1 MNAYKDV
8 QRIKRGNNIM
18 SKDKKQS
25 KFRNFIDKAKDLV
38 PGVVS
43 AGAKL
48 ATGNYLGAINDVGQL
63 LTGKAEAEPD
73 NEKINNLLYEYELQK
88 IEFALEEER
97 LILKDKADARA
108 MYKEDNGLQKT
119 FAITFL
125 VCYILLTVLM
135 LYGFYQIGMNEV
147 KVANYVVAFIT
158 SVYTGMSMKVN
169 TIIEFLFGSSL
180 SSNKK

>member
-1 MNAYKDV
+1 
-8 QRIKRGNNIM
+8 M
-18 SKDKKQS
+18 SKFKD
-25 KFRNFIDKAKDLV
+25 FIDKAKKVV
-38 PGVVS
+38 PDIVKVTG
-43 AGAKL
+43 KL
-48 ATGNYLGAINDVGQL
+48 ATGNIGGAISDVGQML
-63 LTGKAEAEPD
+63 QDKADADEKA
-73 NEKINNLLYEYELQK
+73 NELLYEFEIQK
-88 IEFALEEER
+88 IEFALEEQR
-97 LILKDKADARA
+97 LILEDKADARS

-125 VCYILLTVLM
+125 CCYILLTILM

-147 KVANYVVAFIT
+147 KVANYVVAFVT